1 MIHVLSERSI
11 VQKDQQSHMADFH
24 TGIYQT
30 MFDQITDKLEKYFTI
45 LSVKSHF
52 LC

>member
-11 VQKDQQSHMADFH
+11 IQKDQQSHMADFH
-24 TGIYQT
+24 MGIYQT
-30 MFDQITDKLEKYFTI
+30 MFDQITDKLEIFTI
-45 LSVKSHF
+45 LSVKSHS